1 MSTSHNL
8 RLWCYSTTNS
18 SRPNAH
24 SAGNAHS
31 SRWWTNCS
39 CFTHSLTN
47 CTDIQFWNYHSAK
60 FRVSCVMSVVTSLQR
75 SCLHLPN
82 LSIASCRKSRWQP
95 TIRSTSGLK
104 TWRCTELQ
112 RVLSE
117 NGLYLSSNHFNDGKW
132 MNITTNMTV
141 NMTVTRGLGWF
152 FWVQKVFLGSRLHA
166 LRLQLAPFRILH
178 LAPDQEVGRAL
189 RPARAT
195 CDRNPM
201 TAVLHYLP
209 LPVYHCLSMSLSIRY
224 IHLSIY
230 LSIHVSIQPSIHLS
244 I

>member
-1 MSTSHNL
+1 
-8 RLWCYSTTNS
+8 
-18 SRPNAH
+18 
-24 SAGNAHS
+24 
-31 SRWWTNCS
+31 
-39 CFTHSLTN
+39 
-47 CTDIQFWNYHSAK
+47 
-60 FRVSCVMSVVTSLQR
+60 MSVVTSLQR

-117 NGLYLSSNHFNDGKW
+117 NGLYLSSNHFNDGNR

-141 NMTVTRGLGWF
+141 NMTINMTITSGLGWF
-152 FWVQKVFLGSRLHA
+152 FWVQKVFWGSRLHA

-201 TAVLHYLP
+201 TAVRPTLSTIT
-209 LPVYHCLSMSLSIRY
+209 CLSLSI
-224 IHLSIY
+224 HESIY
-230 LSIHVSIQPSIHLS
+230 PSIHVSIYPCIHPAIYPSIHLS
-244 I
+244 IYPSIHLSIHPSIHLSLSIYLSNLI

>member
-1 MSTSHNL
+1 
-8 RLWCYSTTNS
+8 
-18 SRPNAH
+18 
-24 SAGNAHS
+24 
-31 SRWWTNCS
+31 
-39 CFTHSLTN
+39 
-47 CTDIQFWNYHSAK
+47 
-60 FRVSCVMSVVTSLQR
+60 MSVVTSLQR

-104 TWRCTELQ
+104 TRRCTELQ

-117 NGLYLSSNHFNDGKW
+117 NGLYLSSNHFNDGNR

-141 NMTVTRGLGWF
+141 NMTINMTITSGLGWF
-152 FWVQKVFLGSRLHA
+152 FWVQKVFWGSRLHA

-201 TAVLHYLP
+201 TAVRPTLSTIT
-209 LPVYHCLSMSLSIRY
+209 CLSLSIHESIY
-224 IHLSIY
+224 LSMY

-244 I
+244 IYPSIHPSIYPSIHPSI